1 MDMYTSIILGQ
12 YLLKILDRNVREDA
26 DPVERVTQSA
36 GHRPIAGLVGVVA
49 VIGIVVI
56 ALNSAI

>member
-12 YLLKILDRNVREDA
+12 YLLKMLNRNIREDA
-26 DPVERVTQSA
+26 DPVEWATQSA
-36 GHRPIAGLVGVVA
+36 DHRPIAGLVGVVA

-56 ALNSAI
+56 ALNLAV

>member
-12 YLLKILDRNVREDA
+12 YLLKILDRNIREDA
-26 DPVERVTQSA
+26 DPIERATQSG
-36 GHRPIAGLVGVVA
+36 GHRPIAGLFGALA
-49 VIGIVVI
+49 VIGVVVI